1 MRRLLIR
8 PGAIGDCLCWL
19 PTLAAFAGDECE
31 VWASTAVLPLM
42 GLAQCS
48 RSLAS
53 SGFSLLSI
61 PGLAVPE
68 RTIEALSDFDEILSW
83 SGGNQPELQAACQRL
98 GLPITF
104 FQALPHPS
112 STEHVSDYF
121 LRQTQGWHGLTEE
134 PERSLEPG
142 GRRPLLPF
150 LQDGPPVAQ
159 ALRPRVAVH
168 PYSGSPAKNWP
179 IERFRDLAASLTA
192 IADVQWCASPEDPL
206 PGDLAQSAWRF
217 DDLRRLALALDGVS
231 LFIGNDSG
239 ITHLAAMLGIP
250 CVVFF
255 GPMNPAVWLPR
266 GASVSVVRTAEIGQP
281 AAAIPFETA
290 EALVHARIREIVKV
304 SRS

>member
-19 PTLAAFAGDECE
+19 PTLAALAGDECE

-42 GLAQCS
+42 GLAQSS

-53 SGFSLLSI
+53 SGFSLLGI
-61 PGLAVPE
+61 PGLDVPE
-68 RTIEALSDFDEILSW
+68 RTVDVLRDFDEILSW
-83 SGGNQPELQAACQRL
+83 SGGNQPDLQAVCQSL

-104 FQALPHPS
+104 FQALPDPS
-112 STEHVSDYF
+112 SSEHVSDFF
-121 LRQTQGWHGLTEE
+121 LRQTRDWHGFNAE
-134 PERSLEPG
+134 PEQSLEPG

-150 LQDGPPVAQ
+150 LQDAPRVAH
-159 ALRPRVAVH
+159 ALRPRVVFH

-179 IERFRDLAASLTA
+179 IERFRALAASLGA
-192 IADVQWCASPEDPL
+192 IADIQWCASPEDPL
-206 PGDLAQSAWRF
+206 PGDLAQSALRF
-217 DDLRRLALALDGVS
+217 HDLRSLAIALDGAS
-231 LFIGNDSG
+231 LFVGNDSG
-239 ITHLAAMLGIP
+239 ITHLAATLGIP

-255 GPMNPAVWLPR
+255 GPMNPAVWTPR

-290 EALVHARIREIVKV
+290 EALVHSRIREL
-304 SRS
+304 